1 MATQSPWT
9 SLLSPPPSV
18 TPEAKPPLTQ
28 DQEAKLKCLID
39 HFGSPDYALPV
50 KQHAEEKT
58 PIGDREMIYLS
69 KETLVR
75 FLVAT
80 KNDLHATI
88 TRLEECL
95 LWRRT
100 EDIDN
105 LKRMAEECS
114 EESKT
119 GKNLAL
125 GFSNKGQPILTF
137 FVNRSV
143 MSWDDPKELE
153 RFSGRAHPMVYM
165 LERAKDLMCAGVTNT
180 FVIFNWAGKKSGP
193 SLPLSVIKST
203 NHILSSYYPE
213 TLGLSVFQ
221 GMPWIFKTLINLVWP
236 FVDPVTKKKVSFG
249 SLEGAELVKEGV
261 VDPSQLLKEAGGNVD
276 LPYDHATYWPALLET
291 CVKIREEEEQRWRAL
306 GERQVGR
313 EEKLFKRPIPTA

>member
-1 MATQSPWT
+1 MATWT
-9 SLLSPPPSV
+9 TLLTPPPDVS
-18 TPEAKPPLTQ
+18 PEVKPPLTT
-28 DQEAKLKCLID
+28 DQEAKLNSLID
-39 HFGSPDYALPV
+39 HFGAPGFTLPI

-58 PIGDREMIYLS
+58 GLGDREMMFLS

-80 KNDLHATI
+80 KNDLPATI
-88 TRLEECL
+88 ARLGDCL

-105 LKRMAEECS
+105 LQRMSEECS

-125 GFSNKGQPILTF
+125 GFSKKGQPIITF
-137 FVNRSV
+137 FVNCSFV
-143 MSWDDPKELE
+143 SLDNPKAVEG
-153 RFSGRAHPMVYM
+153 FTGRAHPMVYM
-165 LERAKDLMCAGVTNT
+165 LERAKDLMCAGVTHT
-180 FVIFNWAGKKSGP
+180 FVVFNWSGKKSGP

-203 NHILSSYYPE
+203 NHILSNYYPE

-221 GMPWIFKTLINLVWP
+221 NMPWVFKTLINLVWP
-236 FVDPVTKKKVSFG
+236 FVDPITKKKVKFG
-249 SLEGAELVKEGV
+249 TIEGQEIVKEGD
-261 VDPSQLLKEAGGNVD
+261 VDPSQLLKDAGGSVD
-276 LPYDHATYWPALLET
+276 IPYDHATYWPAVLQT
-291 CVKIREEEEQRWRAL
+291 CLKFRAEEEERWRAL

-313 EEKLFKRPIPTA
+313 EEKLFKRPIPSSQ